1 MQVTKVSNFSV
12 GVNPNHSKTQS
23 FKGHWESHTMGAP
36 YPHED
41 TNVRV
46 DLYVADAD
54 ESFEEISRNFQA
66 KAQGQGPSR
75 DIFEASNR
83 SVYTIGGTNYFTD
96 LSQNREANK
105 KYLTSS
111 AEYNIKNKNWV
122 EAVEDKLKI
131 ARILKEQGPQ
141 MERDK
146 FLTEE
151 GIRTIFYRAGG
162 EEKKTIAKMVK
173 GYNVEMAK
181 PLFAFLR
188 RPII

>member
-1 MQVTKVSNFSV
+1 MQVTRVMNFSSHV
-12 GVNPNHSKTQS
+12 SQNHAKTQN
-23 FKGHWESHTMGAP
+23 FKGHWEAQTWGAP
-36 YPHED
+36 YPYEES
-41 TNVRV
+41 NVNV
-46 DLYVADAD
+46 NMYVADAD

-66 KAQGQGPSR
+66 RAKGQGPQR

-96 LSQNREANK
+96 LSQNREAQKRSLTMSSEHKLKNK
-105 KYLTSS
+105 K
-111 AEYNIKNKNWV
+111 WV

-131 ARILKEQGPQ
+131 ARILREQGPR

-151 GIRTIFYRAGG
+151 GIRSIFYRAGG
-162 EEKKTIAKMVK
+162 AEKKTIAGMVK
-173 GYNVEMAK
+173 EYSTEMAK

-188 RPII
+188 RPL